1 MKEQI
6 KPSIEERK
14 IKSSMKI
21 KILSFLLLILI
32 SNALVAK
39 TYFVNSEIGNDSNS
53 GESKSTPWKTL
64 WKVNQIVFKPGDK
77 ILFAAGSSY
86 VGVLR
91 PKGSGKE
98 GDPIQIDKYGE
109 GKKPALNGDGWNEYT
124 LLLYNVQYWEVR
136 NLEITN
142 QGKEPKAKRR
152 GVIVRAED
160 FGDCNHIVLEGLE
173 IHNVNGLLEKKKGG
187 GSGILWE
194 NKGKK
199 VKTRFVDLQILNN
212 YIHHCDRNAIN
223 SRGYAARTEWHPSL
237 GVVIRGNLIENV
249 PGDGIVPIGCD
260 GALIEYNVIRNGV
273 DSMPVGDAAAG
284 IWPWSSDNTLIQ
296 FNEVSDHRA
305 KWDGQSYDADFNCI
319 GSTFQYNYSFDN
331 WGGFM
336 LICNAGEKLG
346 QPINI
351 GTKDTK
357 IHYNLSVNDG
367 LRPYK
372 AHNKR
377 FFSPI
382 FHITGPVENTSIHH
396 NIIIIPEKP
405 KKEIENTLVEFGDWG
420 KTFPNNTEFS
430 NNIIR
435 NQQTATILK
444 KNRTTGFVQIEND
457 IKTDFNYKEKN
468 PVNILEQ
475 LKSNPLLK
483 NNKDF
488 EILYNFIQYRMEN
501 PDPRQVS
508 KKYK

>member
-1 MKEQI
+1 
-6 KPSIEERK
+6 
-14 IKSSMKI
+14 MKI
-21 KILSFLLLILI
+21 LFAFLFAV
-32 SNALVAK
+32 NCAFA
-39 TYFVNSEIGNDSNS
+39 TDYYVNSEIGNDNNNGTS
-53 GESKSTPWKTL
+53 SKRAWKTL
-64 WKVNQIVFKPGDK
+64 WKVNQQIFKPGDK
-77 ILFAAGSSY
+77 ILFAAGNSFE
-86 VGVLR
+86 GVLK
-91 PKGSGKE
+91 PKGLGKE
-98 GDPIQIDKYGE
+98 GAPIQIDKYGK
-109 GKKPALNGDGWNEYT
+109 GNNPVLNGNGWNEFT
-124 LLLYNVQYWEVR
+124 LLLYNVEYWEVR

-142 QGKEPKAKRR
+142 QGKEPKAGRR
-152 GVIVRAED
+152 GVIVRAEN
-160 FGDCNHIVLEGLE
+160 FGDCNHIILEGLE
-173 IHNVNGLLEKKKGG
+173 IHHVNGVLEKKKGG

-194 NKGKK
+194 NKGEK
-199 VKTRFVDLQILNN
+199 VKTRFVNLQILNN
-212 YIHHCDRNAIN
+212 YIHHCERNAIN
-223 SRGYAARTEWHPSL
+223 SKGNIQRTNWYPSM

-260 GALIEYNVIRNGV
+260 GAIVEYNVIRNGV
-273 DSMPVGDAAAG
+273 DSMSVGNAAAG

-305 KWDGQSYDADFNCI
+305 KWDGQSFDADFNCI

-396 NIIIIPEKP
+396 NIIILPEKP
-405 KKEIENTLVEFGDWG
+405 VSEIENTLIEFGDWG
-420 KTFPNNTEFS
+420 DSYPSITNFENNV
-430 NNIIR
+430 IR
-435 NQQTATILK
+435 NQQTATILTK
-444 KNRTTGFVQIEND
+444 ETTRFIQKEND
-457 IKTDFNYKEKN
+457 IKTDFNYNEKN
-468 PVNILEQ
+468 PLNILDE
-475 LKSNPLLK
+475 LKNSPLLI

-488 EILYNFIQYRMEN
+488 KILYDFIQHRVAN
-501 PDPRQVS
+501 PDPRFAI
-508 KKYK
+508 KK

>member
-1 MKEQI
+1 MKL
-6 KPSIEERK
+6 
-14 IKSSMKI
+14 KS
-21 KILSFLLLILI
+21 LFFLLIFI
-32 SNALVAK
+32 FSNSLVAR
-39 TYFVNSEIGNDSNS
+39 TYYINSKIGNDSYKGTS
-53 GESKSTPWKTL
+53 ELKPWKTL
-64 WKVNQIVFKPGDK
+64 WKVNQQIFKSGDK
-77 ILFAAGSSY
+77 ILFAAGNSFE
-86 VGVLR
+86 GVLK
-91 PKGSGKE
+91 PKGSGKK
-98 GDPIQIDKYGE
+98 GKPIQIDRYGK
-109 GKKPALNGDGWNEYT
+109 GPNPAIHGNGWKEYT
-124 LLLYNVQYWEVR
+124 LLLYNVQYWEVH

-142 QGKEPKAKRR
+142 QGKVPKAKRR
-152 GVIVRAED
+152 GVIVRAEN
-160 FGDCNHIVLEGLE
+160 FGDCHYIVLEGLE

-199 VKTRFVDLQILNN
+199 VKTRFIDLQILNN
-212 YIHHCDRNAIN
+212 YIHHCERNAIN
-223 SRGYAARTEWHPSL
+223 SRGNAFRTEWYPSL

-336 LICNAGEKLG
+336 LVCNNGKTLG
-346 QPINI
+346 QRHNI

-357 IHYNLSVNDG
+357 IRYNLSVNDG

-382 FHITGPVENTSIHH
+382 FHITGPVENTDIHH

-405 KKEIENTLVEFGDWG
+405 DAEIENTLVEFNDWG
-420 KTFPNNTEFS
+420 DTYPNQTVFS

-435 NQQTATILK
+435 NQQTSAILN
-444 KNRTTGFVQIEND
+444 KNQANGFVQNGND
-457 IKTDFNYKEKN
+457 IRMDFNYEEKN
-468 PVNILEQ
+468 PLKILDE
-475 LKSNPLLK
+475 LKNHSLFM

-488 EILYNFIQYRMEN
+488 ETLYGFIQYRMEN
-501 PDPRQVS
+501 PDPRQVL
-508 KKYK
+508 KN